1 MSANIINSHRYK
13 KTTRKKANENKER
26 IKANQKYKKEK
37 LKNLKEKRKNE
48 VKDSY
53 IKLNNNFNSNYNTN
67 LNNNTNKNKKKT
79 RKHNFPG
86 LLKIIGLVACIAL
99 IAIISRI
106 IVKKENEPVVQADFN
121 TEKKVSLVQDYNF
134 KIGMSKL
141 DSTNYLNSK
150 NIILNELVSSLSNKL
165 ISINK
170 DYSINYIVAKSIK
183 KVSNKQYFIE
193 LNPDY
198 NVKVEDIKNTIN
210 EIKSVGDKNI
220 YYECINNIW
229 SIDEQGKNEF
239 SITLKQDNP
248 YFVYN
253 LTFPIVNTGNNYP
266 YDIKNEGESSVL
278 FTRKKSNSTL
288 STIQFTGYSDI
299 DNLIED
305 FKNGKIDMFTASS
318 DSIMQLIGKYEY
330 NVKKYRDGQ
339 NIFLLGNKDS
349 KVFSQKEVRQA
360 LLYSLNREEIVKKIN
375 STFSEV
381 IDIPY
386 IYSSIRY
393 KYDIVGA
400 KNILI
405 QYGWKNEKG
414 INKKT
419 VGEEELTLE
428 LTLLVNEKDNTKV
441 KIADMIKDMAENV
454 GIRINIKKAKDAK
467 LTELIKNKSYDIILA
482 DVYVNDKPDITY
494 LEEYI
499 NINDKV
505 NSALNIVKQ
514 SSIEDLPKNIAT
526 LQDVISDEIACIG
539 ILARN
544 TNVVYQKNING
555 FEDINYMK
563 VFYNLENI
571 GKIQEVKTDI

>member
-141 DSTNYLNSK
+141 DSTNYLSSK

-193 LNPDY
+193 LNSDY
-198 NVKVEDIKNTIN
+198 NVKIEDIKNTVN
-210 EIKSVGDKNI
+210 EIKSSGDKNI
-220 YYECINNIW
+220 YYECINNIE

-239 SITLKQDNP
+239 SITLKQDDP

-454 GIRINIKKAKDAK
+454 GIRINIKKAKDNQ

-571 GKIQEVKTDI
+571 GKIQDVKTDI

>member
-13 KTTRKKANENKER
+13 KTTRKKANKNKER

-79 RKHNFPG
+79 RKYNFPG

-150 NIILNELVSSLSNKL
+150 NIILNELVSSLSNRL

-210 EIKSVGDKNI
+210 EIKSAGDKNI

-239 SITLKQDNP
+239 SITLKQDDP

-253 LTFPIVNTGNNYP
+253 LTFPILNTGNNYP

-288 STIQFTGYSDI
+288 SNIQFTGYSDI

-414 INKKT
+414 MNKKT

-571 GKIQEVKTDI
+571 GKIQDVKTDI

>member
-79 RKHNFPG
+79 RKYNFPG

-141 DSTNYLNSK
+141 DSTNYLSSK

-198 NVKVEDIKNTIN
+198 NVKVEDIKNTVN
-210 EIKSVGDKNI
+210 EIKSAGDKNI

-239 SITLKQDNP
+239 SITLKQDDP

-266 YDIKNEGESSVL
+266 YDIKNEGESSFL

-414 INKKT
+414 MNKKT

-514 SSIEDLPKNIAT
+514 NSIEDLPKNIAT

>member
-79 RKHNFPG
+79 RKYNFPG

-141 DSTNYLNSK
+141 DSTNYLSSK

-210 EIKSVGDKNI
+210 EIKSAGDKNI

-288 STIQFTGYSDI
+288 STIRFTGYSDI

-414 INKKT
+414 MNKKT

-514 SSIEDLPKNIAT
+514 NSIEDLPKNIAT

>member
-53 IKLNNNFNSNYNTN
+53 IKLNNSFNSNYNTN

-141 DSTNYLNSK
+141 DSTNYLSSK

-193 LNPDY
+193 LNSDY
-198 NVKVEDIKNTIN
+198 NVKIEDIKNTVN
-210 EIKSVGDKNI
+210 EIKSSGDKNI

-239 SITLKQDNP
+239 SITLKQDDP

-253 LTFPIVNTGNNYP
+253 LTFPILNTGNNYP
-266 YDIKNEGESSVL
+266 YDIKNEGESSFL

-414 INKKT
+414 MNKKT

>member
-141 DSTNYLNSK
+141 DSTNYLSSK
-150 NIILNELVSSLSNKL
+150 NIILNEFVSSLSNKL

-193 LNPDY
+193 LNSDY
-198 NVKVEDIKNTIN
+198 NVKIEDIKNTVN
-210 EIKSVGDKNI
+210 EIKSSGDKNI

-239 SITLKQDNP
+239 SITLKQDDP

-253 LTFPIVNTGNNYP
+253 LTFPILNTGNNYP

-288 STIQFTGYSDI
+288 STIRFTGYSDI

>member
-53 IKLNNNFNSNYNTN
+53 IKLNNSFNSNYNTN

-141 DSTNYLNSK
+141 DSTNYLSSK

-193 LNPDY
+193 LNSDY
-198 NVKVEDIKNTIN
+198 NVKIEDIKNTIN
-210 EIKSVGDKNI
+210 EIKSAGDKNI

-239 SITLKQDNP
+239 SITLKQDDP

-414 INKKT
+414 MNKKT

>member
-79 RKHNFPG
+79 RKYNFPG

-141 DSTNYLNSK
+141 DSTNYLSSK

-193 LNPDY
+193 LNSDY
-198 NVKVEDIKNTIN
+198 NVKIEDIKNTVN
-210 EIKSVGDKNI
+210 EIKSSGDKNI

-239 SITLKQDNP
+239 SITLKQDDP

-253 LTFPIVNTGNNYP
+253 LTFPILNTGNNYP

-414 INKKT
+414 MNKKT

>member
-79 RKHNFPG
+79 RKYNFPG

-150 NIILNELVSSLSNKL
+150 NIILNELVSSLSNRL

-210 EIKSVGDKNI
+210 EIKSAGDKNI

-253 LTFPIVNTGNNYP
+253 LTFPILNTGNNYP

-414 INKKT
+414 MNKKT

-571 GKIQEVKTDI
+571 GKIQDVKTDI

>member
-53 IKLNNNFNSNYNTN
+53 IKLNNSFNSNYNTN

-141 DSTNYLNSK
+141 DSTNYLSSK

-193 LNPDY
+193 LNSDY
-198 NVKVEDIKNTIN
+198 NVKIEDIKNTVN
-210 EIKSVGDKNI
+210 EIKSSGDKNI

-305 FKNGKIDMFTASS
+305 FKNSKIDMFTASS

-414 INKKT
+414 MNKKT

>member
-53 IKLNNNFNSNYNTN
+53 IKLNNNFNRNYNTN

-150 NIILNELVSSLSNKL
+150 NIILNELVSSLSNRL

-193 LNPDY
+193 LNLDY
-198 NVKVEDIKNTIN
+198 NVKVEDIKNTVN
-210 EIKSVGDKNI
+210 EIKSAGDKNI
-220 YYECINNIW
+220 YYECINNIE

-239 SITLKQDNP
+239 SITLKQDDP

-288 STIQFTGYSDI
+288 STIRFTGYSDI

-414 INKKT
+414 MNKKT

-454 GIRINIKKAKDAK
+454 GIRINIKKAKDNQ

>member
-266 YDIKNEGESSVL
+266 YDIKNEGESSFL

-288 STIQFTGYSDI
+288 STIRFTGYSDI

-414 INKKT
+414 MNKKT

>member
-141 DSTNYLNSK
+141 DSTNYLSSK

-193 LNPDY
+193 LNSDY
-198 NVKVEDIKNTIN
+198 NVKIEDIKNTVN
-210 EIKSVGDKNI
+210 EIKSAGDKNI

-414 INKKT
+414 MNKKT

-514 SSIEDLPKNIAT
+514 NSIEDLPKNIAT

>member
-53 IKLNNNFNSNYNTN
+53 IKLNNSFNSNYNTN

-141 DSTNYLNSK
+141 DSTNYLSSK
-150 NIILNELVSSLSNKL
+150 NIILNELVSSLSNRL

-198 NVKVEDIKNTIN
+198 NVKVEDIKNTVN
-210 EIKSVGDKNI
+210 EIKSSGDKNI

-239 SITLKQDNP
+239 SITLKQDDP

-253 LTFPIVNTGNNYP
+253 LTFPILNTGNNYP

-288 STIQFTGYSDI
+288 STIRFTGYSDI

-414 INKKT
+414 MNKKT

-514 SSIEDLPKNIAT
+514 NSIEDLPKNIAT

>member
-67 LNNNTNKNKKKT
+67 LNNNTHKNKKKT

-150 NIILNELVSSLSNKL
+150 NIILNELVSSLSNRL

-198 NVKVEDIKNTIN
+198 NVKVEDIKNTVN
-210 EIKSVGDKNI
+210 EIKSAGDKNI

-239 SITLKQDNP
+239 SITLKQDDP

-414 INKKT
+414 MNKKT

-454 GIRINIKKAKDAK
+454 GIRINIKKAKDNQ

>member
-53 IKLNNNFNSNYNTN
+53 IKLNNSFNSNYNTN

-141 DSTNYLNSK
+141 DSTNYLSSK

-210 EIKSVGDKNI
+210 EIKSSGDKNI

-239 SITLKQDNP
+239 SITLKQDDP

>member
-150 NIILNELVSSLSNKL
+150 NIILNELVSSLSNRL

-210 EIKSVGDKNI
+210 EIKSAGDKNI

-239 SITLKQDNP
+239 SITLKQDDP

-414 INKKT
+414 MNKKT

>member
-53 IKLNNNFNSNYNTN
+53 IKLNNSFNSNYNTN

-141 DSTNYLNSK
+141 DSTNYLSSK

-210 EIKSVGDKNI
+210 EIKSAGDKNI

-266 YDIKNEGESSVL
+266 YDIKNEGESSFL

-405 QYGWKNEKG
+405 QYGWKSEKG
-414 INKKT
+414 MNKKT

>member
-141 DSTNYLNSK
+141 DSTNYLSSK

-198 NVKVEDIKNTIN
+198 NVKVEDIKNTVN
-210 EIKSVGDKNI
+210 EIKSSGDKNI

-239 SITLKQDNP
+239 SITLKQDDP

-266 YDIKNEGESSVL
+266 YDIKNEGESSFL

-414 INKKT
+414 MNKKT

>member
-53 IKLNNNFNSNYNTN
+53 IKLNNSFNSNYNTN

-141 DSTNYLNSK
+141 DSTNYLSSK

-183 KVSNKQYFIE
+183 KISNKQYFIE

-239 SITLKQDNP
+239 SITLKQDDP

-288 STIQFTGYSDI
+288 STIRFTGYSDI

-414 INKKT
+414 MNKKT

-514 SSIEDLPKNIAT
+514 NSIEDLPKNIAT

>member
-53 IKLNNNFNSNYNTN
+53 IKLNNSFNSNYNTN

-141 DSTNYLNSK
+141 DSTNYLSSK

-198 NVKVEDIKNTIN
+198 NVKVEDIKNTVN
-210 EIKSVGDKNI
+210 EIKSAGDKNI

-239 SITLKQDNP
+239 SITLKQDDP

-253 LTFPIVNTGNNYP
+253 LTFPIVNTVNNYP

-414 INKKT
+414 MNKKT

-514 SSIEDLPKNIAT
+514 NSIEDLPKNIAT

>member
-141 DSTNYLNSK
+141 DSTNYLSSK
-150 NIILNELVSSLSNKL
+150 NIILNELVSSLSNRL

-198 NVKVEDIKNTIN
+198 NVKVEDIKNTVN
-210 EIKSVGDKNI
+210 EIKSAGDKNI

-239 SITLKQDNP
+239 SITLKQDDP

-253 LTFPIVNTGNNYP
+253 LTSPIVNTGNNYP

-414 INKKT
+414 MNKKT

-571 GKIQEVKTDI
+571 GKIQDVKTDI

>member
-79 RKHNFPG
+79 RKYNFPG

-141 DSTNYLNSK
+141 DSTNYLSSK

-193 LNPDY
+193 LNSDY
-198 NVKVEDIKNTIN
+198 NVKIEDIKNTVN
-210 EIKSVGDKNI
+210 EIKSSGDKNI

-229 SIDEQGKNEF
+229 GIDEQGKNEF
-239 SITLKQDNP
+239 SITLKQDDP

-414 INKKT
+414 MNKKT

-514 SSIEDLPKNIAT
+514 NSIEDLPKNIAT

>member
-141 DSTNYLNSK
+141 DSTNYLSSK
-150 NIILNELVSSLSNKL
+150 NIILNELVSSLSNRL

-198 NVKVEDIKNTIN
+198 NVKVEDIKNTVN
-210 EIKSVGDKNI
+210 EIKSSGDKNI

-239 SITLKQDNP
+239 SITLKQDDP

-288 STIQFTGYSDI
+288 STIRFTGYSDI

-414 INKKT
+414 MNKKT

>member
-141 DSTNYLNSK
+141 DSTNYLSSE

-193 LNPDY
+193 LNSDY
-198 NVKVEDIKNTIN
+198 NVKIEDIKNTVN
-210 EIKSVGDKNI
+210 EIKSSGDKNI
-220 YYECINNIW
+220 YYECINNIE

-239 SITLKQDNP
+239 SITLKQDDP

-414 INKKT
+414 MNKKT

-454 GIRINIKKAKDAK
+454 GIRINIKKAKDNQ

-571 GKIQEVKTDI
+571 GKIQDVKTDI

>member
-13 KTTRKKANENKER
+13 KTTRKKANKNKER

-67 LNNNTNKNKKKT
+67 LNNNTHKNKKKT

-198 NVKVEDIKNTIN
+198 NVKVEDIKNTVN
-210 EIKSVGDKNI
+210 EIKSAGDKNI
-220 YYECINNIW
+220 YYECINNIE

-239 SITLKQDNP
+239 SITLKQDDP

-414 INKKT
+414 MNKKT

-454 GIRINIKKAKDAK
+454 GIRINIKKAKDNQ

-571 GKIQEVKTDI
+571 GKIQDVKTDI

>member
-193 LNPDY
+193 LNSDY
-198 NVKVEDIKNTIN
+198 NVKIEDIKNTVN
-210 EIKSVGDKNI
+210 EIKSSGDKNI
-220 YYECINNIW
+220 YYECINNIE

-239 SITLKQDNP
+239 SITLKQDDP

-571 GKIQEVKTDI
+571 GKIQDVKTDI

>member
-53 IKLNNNFNSNYNTN
+53 IKLNNSFNSNYNTN

-79 RKHNFPG
+79 RKYNFPG

-141 DSTNYLNSK
+141 DSTNYLSSK
-150 NIILNELVSSLSNKL
+150 NIILNELVSSLSNRL

-193 LNPDY
+193 LNSDY
-198 NVKVEDIKNTIN
+198 NVKIEDIKNTIN
-210 EIKSVGDKNI
+210 EIKSAGDKNI

-414 INKKT
+414 MNKKT

>member
-141 DSTNYLNSK
+141 DSTNYLSSK

-193 LNPDY
+193 LNSDY
-198 NVKVEDIKNTIN
+198 NVKIEDIKNTVN
-210 EIKSVGDKNI
+210 EIKSSGDKNI

-414 INKKT
+414 MNKKT

>member
-53 IKLNNNFNSNYNTN
+53 IKLNNSFNSNYNTN

-141 DSTNYLNSK
+141 DSTNYLSSK
-150 NIILNELVSSLSNKL
+150 NIILNEFVSSLSNKL

-193 LNPDY
+193 LNSDY
-198 NVKVEDIKNTIN
+198 NVKIEDIKNTVN
-210 EIKSVGDKNI
+210 EIKSSGDKNI

-239 SITLKQDNP
+239 SITLKQDDP

-253 LTFPIVNTGNNYP
+253 LTFPILNTGNNYP

-288 STIQFTGYSDI
+288 STIRFTGYSDI

>member
-67 LNNNTNKNKKKT
+67 LNNNTHKNKKKT

-150 NIILNELVSSLSNKL
+150 NIILNELVSSLSNRL

-198 NVKVEDIKNTIN
+198 NVKVEDIKNTVN
-210 EIKSVGDKNI
+210 EIKSSGDKNI

-239 SITLKQDNP
+239 SITLKQDDP

-414 INKKT
+414 MNKKT

-571 GKIQEVKTDI
+571 GKIQDVKTDI

>member
-79 RKHNFPG
+79 RKYNFPG

-141 DSTNYLNSK
+141 DSTNYLSSK

-198 NVKVEDIKNTIN
+198 NVKVEDIKNTVN
-210 EIKSVGDKNI
+210 EIKSAGDKNI

-239 SITLKQDNP
+239 SITLKQDDP

-414 INKKT
+414 MNKKT

-454 GIRINIKKAKDAK
+454 GIRINIKKAKDNQ

>member
-141 DSTNYLNSK
+141 DSTNYLSSK

-239 SITLKQDNP
+239 SITLKQDDP

-288 STIQFTGYSDI
+288 STIRFTGYSDI

-414 INKKT
+414 MNKKT

-514 SSIEDLPKNIAT
+514 NSIEDLPKNIAT

-571 GKIQEVKTDI
+571 GKIQDVKTDI

>member
-53 IKLNNNFNSNYNTN
+53 IKLNNSFNSNYNTN

-198 NVKVEDIKNTIN
+198 NVKVEDIKNTVN
-210 EIKSVGDKNI
+210 EIKSSGDKNI

-239 SITLKQDNP
+239 SITLKQDDP

-253 LTFPIVNTGNNYP
+253 LTFPILNTGNNYP

-414 INKKT
+414 MNKKT